1 MKIRVTVPATVGNTG
16 SAFDALGVALGLT
29 NELIVDDA
37 APGEPVVKGEGVD
50 ALRKGE
56 PNLVREAFTRFEQAT
71 GKKVP
76 PCGLTQV
83 NHIPFARGLGSSA
96 AAVVAG
102 LLAADSLTNAGLSR
116 MQLLQLAVPM
126 EGHPDNAAPALFGG
140 AVLTVLNEGRVG
152 GSLTVV
158 PFRVPAAWKAVVL
171 IPEFVLIPTRE
182 ARAILPK
189 EVPFADA
196 VFNQSRAALL
206 ATAFAQERPDLLRVA
221 MQDRL
226 HQPHRARLFP
236 SMDVLLQ
243 AALDAG
249 AWGACLAGA
258 GPSIL
263 AIVSEAKAA
272 AVSAALKDKAHG
284 LKAPGRS
291 VVLDFSATGA
301 KVEPLI

>member
-16 SAFDALGVALGLT
+16 SAFDTLGVALGLT
-29 NELIVDDA
+29 NEIVADDS
-37 APGEPVVKGEGVD
+37 APNDLVVKGEGAE
-50 ALRKGE
+50 ALKKGE
-56 PNLVREAFTRFEQAT
+56 PNLVREAFARFEQAT

-76 PCGLTQV
+76 ACGLTLV

-96 AAVVAG
+96 AAVVGA
-102 LLAADSLTNAGLSR
+102 LLAADTLAGAGLSR

-126 EGHPDNAAPALFGG
+126 EGHPDNAAPALYGG

-152 GSLTVV
+152 GALTVV
-158 PFRVPAAWKAVVL
+158 PLKIPAAWKAVVM

-196 VFNQSRAALL
+196 VYNGSRAALL
-206 ATAFAQERPDLLRVA
+206 ATAFAQERSDLLRVA

-226 HQPHRARLFP
+226 HQPHRAKLFP
-236 SMDVLLQ
+236 SMDALIQ
-243 AALDAG
+243 AALEAG

-263 AIVSEAKAA
+263 AIASEPKAQLVS
-272 AVSAALKDKAHG
+272 SAMKDKAHG
-284 LKAPGRS
+284 FKVPGRCI
-291 VVLDFSATGA
+291 VLDFAATGA
-301 KVEPLI
+301 KVEPIL